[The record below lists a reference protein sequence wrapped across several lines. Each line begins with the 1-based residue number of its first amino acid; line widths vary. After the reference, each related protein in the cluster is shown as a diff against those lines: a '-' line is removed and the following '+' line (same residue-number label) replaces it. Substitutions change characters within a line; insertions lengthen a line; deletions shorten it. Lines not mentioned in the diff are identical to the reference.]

1 MSVSAIG
8 AQSGLAL
15 QQLLEMRSQFN
26 DLQQQLSTGLKSDNY
41 AGLGTDGGLTVSL
54 RAQLSQMSSYDDTID
69 TVSTRIDLMTQVLQR
84 MGDVGNDVKS
94 AAEQNINTTS
104 TPVSVQQT
112 AQSSLDELLDL
123 LNSQAGDR
131 YLFSGSAT
139 DQSSVESMDHILNGD
154 GTRAGLKQVI
164 DERRQADLGA
174 DGLGRLAVTSTGP
187 GSISVSEDAVSPFG
201 LKLASAS
208 ANLTN
213 GSVTGPSGSPAAL
226 SVDFTGVP
234 NAGDAVTLRF
244 NLPDGSNENLTLTAT
259 TDSPPGANQFTIGP
273 NQTATATNFQTALTT
288 ALGKLAGGP
297 LAAASAIAGSQQFF
311 DADANNPPQRVDGPP
326 FDTATGFV
334 AGSAANT
341 VIWYTGEAGSGSAR
355 STSTARVDPSLTI
368 SYGARANETAIR
380 NLVQNTA
387 TLAAVSISSSDPNG
401 AAESSALNTRLAARL
416 TPDSSDQT
424 TQSIATELATAA
436 NAANAAKDG
445 HQQTSAT
452 LNSFLDQVQDAKP
465 EDVGSQLLALQTR
478 MQATMQTTAMLSQL
492 SLVNFLN

>member
-1 MSVSAIG
+1 M
-8 AQSGLAL
+8 
-15 QQLLEMRSQFN
+15 LEMRSQFS
-26 DLQQQLSTGLKSDNY
+26 DLQRQLSSGLKSDNY

-54 RAQLSQMSSYDDTID
+54 RAQLSQIGSYDDTID
-69 TVSTRIDLMTQVLQR
+69 TVGTRIDLMTQVLQQ
-84 MGDVGNDVKS
+84 MGNVGNDVKT
-94 AAEQNINTTS
+94 AAEQNINTNS

-112 AQSSLDELLDL
+112 SQSSLDELLGL

-139 DQSSVESMDHILNGD
+139 DQPAVESMDHILNGD

-187 GSISVSEDAVSPFG
+187 GSVSVAEEAVPFG

-208 ANLTN
+208 GSLTN
-213 GSVTGPSGSPAAL
+213 GTVTGPSGSPAAL
-226 SVDFTGVP
+226 SINFTGVP
-234 NAGDAVTLRF
+234 NAGDTVTLRF
-244 NLPDGSNENLTLTAT
+244 NLPDGSSENLTLTAT
-259 TDSPPGANQFTIGP
+259 TDSPPGANQFTIGA
-273 NQTATATNFQTALTT
+273 NATATATYFQTALTS
-288 ALGKLAGGP
+288 AIGKLAGGP
-297 LAAASAIAGSQQFF
+297 LAAASAIAASQQFF
-311 DADANNPPQRVDGPP
+311 DADASNPPQRVDGPP

-334 AGSAANT
+334 AGTAANT

-355 STSTARVDPSLTI
+355 STSTARVDPTLTI

-387 TLAAVSISSSDPNG
+387 TLAAVTISSGDPNG
-401 AAESSALNTRLAARL
+401 AAESSALNTRLVARL

-436 NAANAAKDG
+436 NAMNSAKDR
-445 HQQTSAT
+445 HQQTSST
-452 LNSFLDQVQDAKP
+452 LNSFLDQVQNAQP
-465 EDVGSQLLALQTR
+465 EDVGAQLLALQTR

-492 SLVNFLN
+492 SLVNYMQ

>member
-1 MSVSAIG
+1 MSVSSIG
-8 AQSGLAL
+8 STSGLAL
-15 QQLLEMRSQFN
+15 QQMLEMRSQFS
-26 DLQQQLSTGLKSDNY
+26 DLQRQLSSGLKSDNY
-41 AGLGTDGGLTVSL
+41 AGLGTDGGMTVSL
-54 RAQLSQMSSYDDTID
+54 RAQLSQIGSYDDTID
-69 TVSTRIDLMTQVLQR
+69 TVGTRIDLMTQVLQQ
-84 MGDVGNDVKS
+84 MGNVGNDVKT
-94 AAEQNINTTS
+94 AAEQNINTNS

-112 AQSSLDELLDL
+112 SQSSLDELLGL

-139 DQSSVESMDHILNGD
+139 DQPAVESMDHILNGD

-187 GSISVSEDAVSPFG
+187 GSVSVAEEAVPFG

-208 ANLTN
+208 GSLTN
-213 GSVTGPSGSPAAL
+213 GTVTGPSGSPAAL
-226 SVDFTGVP
+226 SINFTGVP
-234 NAGDAVTLRF
+234 NAGDTVTLRF
-244 NLPDGSNENLTLTAT
+244 NLPDGSSENLTLTAT
-259 TDSPPGANQFTIGP
+259 TDSPPGANQFTIGA
-273 NQTATATNFQTALTT
+273 NAAATATNFQTALTT
-288 ALGKLAGGP
+288 AIGKLAGGP
-297 LAAASAIAGSQQFF
+297 LAAASAIAASQQFF

-334 AGSAANT
+334 AGTAANT

-355 STSTARVDPSLTI
+355 STSTARVDPTLTI

-387 TLAAVSISSSDPNG
+387 TLAAVTISSGDPNG
-401 AAESSALNTRLAARL
+401 AAESSALNTRLVARL

-436 NAANAAKDG
+436 NAMNSAKDR
-445 HQQTSAT
+445 HQQTSST
-452 LNSFLDQVQDAKP
+452 LNSFLDQVQNAQP
-465 EDVGSQLLALQTR
+465 EDVGAQLLALQTR

-492 SLVNFLN
+492 SLVNYMQ

>member
-1 MSVSAIG
+1 M
-8 AQSGLAL
+8 
-15 QQLLEMRSQFN
+15 
-26 DLQQQLSTGLKSDNY
+26 
-41 AGLGTDGGLTVSL
+41 
-54 RAQLSQMSSYDDTID
+54 
-69 TVSTRIDLMTQVLQR
+69 
-84 MGDVGNDVKS
+84 
-94 AAEQNINTTS
+94 
-104 TPVSVQQT
+104 SVQQT

-139 DQSSVESMDHILNGD
+139 DQSSVELMDHILNGD

-259 TDSPPGANQFTIGP
+259 TDLPPGANQFTIGP

-334 AGSAANT
+334 AAA
-341 VIWYTGEAGSGSAR
+341 
-355 STSTARVDPSLTI
+355 P
-368 SYGARANETAIR
+368 
-380 NLVQNTA
+380 
-387 TLAAVSISSSDPNG
+387 P
-401 AAESSALNTRLAARL
+401 TR
-416 TPDSSDQT
+416 
-424 TQSIATELATAA
+424 
-436 NAANAAKDG
+436 
-445 HQQTSAT
+445 
-452 LNSFLDQVQDAKP
+452 
-465 EDVGSQLLALQTR
+465 
-478 MQATMQTTAMLSQL
+478 
-492 SLVNFLN
+492 

>member
-1 MSVSAIG
+1 MSVSSIG
-8 AQSGLAL
+8 STSGLAL
-15 QQLLEMRSQFN
+15 QQMLEMRSQFS
-26 DLQQQLSTGLKSDNY
+26 DLQRQLSSGLKSDNY
-41 AGLGTDGGLTVSL
+41 AGLGTDGGMTVSL
-54 RAQLSQMSSYDDTID
+54 RAQLSQIGSYDDTID
-69 TVSTRIDLMTQVLQR
+69 TVGTRIDLMTQVLQQ
-84 MGDVGNDVKS
+84 MGNVGNDVKT
-94 AAEQNINTTS
+94 AAEQNINTNS

-112 AQSSLDELLDL
+112 SQSSLDELLGL

-139 DQSSVESMDHILNGD
+139 DQPAVESMDHILNGD

-187 GSISVSEDAVSPFG
+187 GSVSVAEEAVPFG

-208 ANLTN
+208 GSLTN
-213 GSVTGPSGSPAAL
+213 GTVTGPSGSPAAL
-226 SVDFTGVP
+226 SINFTGVP
-234 NAGDAVTLRF
+234 NAGDTVTLRF
-244 NLPDGSNENLTLTAT
+244 NLPDGSSENLTLTAT
-259 TDSPPGANQFTIGP
+259 TDSPPGANQFTIGA
-273 NQTATATNFQTALTT
+273 NATATATNFQTALTS
-288 ALGKLAGGP
+288 AIGKLAGGP
-297 LAAASAIAGSQQFF
+297 LAAASAIAASQQFF

-355 STSTARVDPSLTI
+355 STSTARVDPTLTI

-387 TLAAVSISSSDPNG
+387 TLAAVTISSGDPNG
-401 AAESSALNTRLAARL
+401 AAESSALNTRLVARL

-436 NAANAAKDG
+436 NAMNSAKDR
-445 HQQTSAT
+445 HQQTSST
-452 LNSFLDQVQDAKP
+452 LNSFLDQVQNAQP
-465 EDVGSQLLALQTR
+465 EDVGAQLLALQTR

-492 SLVNFLN
+492 SLVNYMQ

>member
-1 MSVSAIG
+1 M
-8 AQSGLAL
+8 
-15 QQLLEMRSQFN
+15 
-26 DLQQQLSTGLKSDNY
+26 
-41 AGLGTDGGLTVSL
+41 TVSL
-54 RAQLSQMSSYDDTID
+54 RAQLSQIGSYDDTID
-69 TVSTRIDLMTQVLQR
+69 TVGTRIDLMTQVLQQ
-84 MGDVGNDVKS
+84 MGNVGNDVKT
-94 AAEQNINTTS
+94 AAEQNINTNS

-112 AQSSLDELLDL
+112 SQSSLDELLGL

-139 DQSSVESMDHILNGD
+139 DQPAVESMDHILNGD

-187 GSISVSEDAVSPFG
+187 GSVSVAEEAVPFG

-208 ANLTN
+208 GSLTN
-213 GSVTGPSGSPAAL
+213 GTVTGPSGSPAAL
-226 SVDFTGVP
+226 SINFTGVP
-234 NAGDAVTLRF
+234 NAGDTVTLRF
-244 NLPDGSNENLTLTAT
+244 NLPDGSSENLTLTAT
-259 TDSPPGANQFTIGP
+259 TDSPPGANHFTIGA
-273 NQTATATNFQTALTT
+273 NAAATATNFQTALTS
-288 ALGKLAGGP
+288 AIGKLAGGP
-297 LAAASAIAGSQQFF
+297 LAAASAIAASQQFF
-311 DADANNPPQRVDGPP
+311 DADASNPPQRVDGPP

-334 AGSAANT
+334 AGTAANT

-355 STSTARVDPSLTI
+355 STSTARVDPTLTI

-387 TLAAVSISSSDPNG
+387 TLAAVTISSGDPNG
-401 AAESSALNTRLAARL
+401 AAESSALNTRLVARL

-436 NAANAAKDG
+436 NAMNSAKDR
-445 HQQTSAT
+445 HQQTSST
-452 LNSFLDQVQDAKP
+452 LNSFLDQVQNAQP
-465 EDVGSQLLALQTR
+465 EDVGAQLLALQTR

-492 SLVNFLN
+492 SLVNYMQ

>member
-1 MSVSAIG
+1 MSVSSIG
-8 AQSGLAL
+8 STSGLAL
-15 QQLLEMRSQFN
+15 QQMLEMRSQFS
-26 DLQQQLSTGLKSDNY
+26 DLQRQLSSGLKSDNY
-41 AGLGTDGGLTVSL
+41 AGLGTDGGMTVSL
-54 RAQLSQMSSYDDTID
+54 RAQLSQIGSYDDTID
-69 TVSTRIDLMTQVLQR
+69 TVGTRIDLMTQVLQQ
-84 MGDVGNDVKS
+84 MGNVGNDVKT
-94 AAEQNINTTS
+94 AAEQNINTNS

-112 AQSSLDELLDL
+112 SQSSLDELLGL

-139 DQSSVESMDHILNGD
+139 DQPAVESMDHILNGD

-187 GSISVSEDAVSPFG
+187 GSVSVAEEAVPFG

-208 ANLTN
+208 GSLTN
-213 GSVTGPSGSPAAL
+213 GTVTGPSGSPAAL
-226 SVDFTGVP
+226 SINFTGVP
-234 NAGDAVTLRF
+234 NAGDTVTLRF
-244 NLPDGSNENLTLTAT
+244 NLPDGSSENLTLTAT
-259 TDSPPGANQFTIGP
+259 TDSPPGANQFTIGA
-273 NQTATATNFQTALTT
+273 NAAATATNFQTALTS
-288 ALGKLAGGP
+288 AIGKLAGGP
-297 LAAASAIAGSQQFF
+297 LAAASAIAASQQFF

-334 AGSAANT
+334 AGTAANT

-355 STSTARVDPSLTI
+355 STSTARVDPTLTI

-387 TLAAVSISSSDPNG
+387 TLAAVTISSGDPNG
-401 AAESSALNTRLAARL
+401 AAESSALNTRLVARL

-436 NAANAAKDG
+436 NAMNSAKDR
-445 HQQTSAT
+445 HQQTSST
-452 LNSFLDQVQDAKP
+452 LNSFLDQVQNAQP
-465 EDVGSQLLALQTR
+465 EDVGAQLLALQTR

-492 SLVNFLN
+492 SLVNYMQ

>member
-244 NLPDGSNENLTLTAT
+244 NLPDGSN
-259 TDSPPGANQFTIGP
+259 
-273 NQTATATNFQTALTT
+273 
-288 ALGKLAGGP
+288 
-297 LAAASAIAGSQQFF
+297 
-311 DADANNPPQRVDGPP
+311 
-326 FDTATGFV
+326 
-334 AGSAANT
+334 
-341 VIWYTGEAGSGSAR
+341 
-355 STSTARVDPSLTI
+355 
-368 SYGARANETAIR
+368 
-380 NLVQNTA
+380 
-387 TLAAVSISSSDPNG
+387 
-401 AAESSALNTRLAARL
+401 
-416 TPDSSDQT
+416 
-424 TQSIATELATAA
+424 
-436 NAANAAKDG
+436 
-445 HQQTSAT
+445 
-452 LNSFLDQVQDAKP
+452 
-465 EDVGSQLLALQTR
+465 
-478 MQATMQTTAMLSQL
+478 
-492 SLVNFLN
+492 

>member
-1 MSVSAIG
+1 MSVSSIG
-8 AQSGLAL
+8 STSGLAL
-15 QQLLEMRSQFN
+15 QQMLEMRSQFS
-26 DLQQQLSTGLKSDNY
+26 DLQRQLSSGLKSDNY
-41 AGLGTDGGLTVSL
+41 AGLGTDGGMTVSL
-54 RAQLSQMSSYDDTID
+54 RAQLSQIGSYDDTID
-69 TVSTRIDLMTQVLQR
+69 TVGTRIDLMTQVLQQ
-84 MGDVGNDVKS
+84 MGNVGNDVKT
-94 AAEQNINTTS
+94 AAEQNINTNS

-112 AQSSLDELLDL
+112 SQSSLDELLGL

-139 DQSSVESMDHILNGD
+139 DQPAVESMDHILNGD

-187 GSISVSEDAVSPFG
+187 GSVSVAEEAVPFG

-208 ANLTN
+208 GSLTN
-213 GSVTGPSGSPAAL
+213 GTVTGPSGSPAAL
-226 SVDFTGVP
+226 SINFTGVP
-234 NAGDAVTLRF
+234 NAGDTVTLRF
-244 NLPDGSNENLTLTAT
+244 NLPDGSSENLTLTAT
-259 TDSPPGANQFTIGP
+259 TDSPPGANQFTIGA
-273 NQTATATNFQTALTT
+273 NAAATATNFQTALTS
-288 ALGKLAGGP
+288 AIGKLAGGP
-297 LAAASAIAGSQQFF
+297 LAAASAIAASQQFF
-311 DADANNPPQRVDGPP
+311 DADASNPPQRVDGPP

-334 AGSAANT
+334 AGTAANT

-355 STSTARVDPSLTI
+355 STSTARVDPTLTI

-387 TLAAVSISSSDPNG
+387 TLAAVTISSGDPNG
-401 AAESSALNTRLAARL
+401 AAESSALNTRLVARL

-436 NAANAAKDG
+436 NAMNSAKDR
-445 HQQTSAT
+445 HQQTSST
-452 LNSFLDQVQDAKP
+452 LNSFLDQVQNAQP
-465 EDVGSQLLALQTR
+465 EDVGAQLLALQTR

-492 SLVNFLN
+492 SLVNYMQ